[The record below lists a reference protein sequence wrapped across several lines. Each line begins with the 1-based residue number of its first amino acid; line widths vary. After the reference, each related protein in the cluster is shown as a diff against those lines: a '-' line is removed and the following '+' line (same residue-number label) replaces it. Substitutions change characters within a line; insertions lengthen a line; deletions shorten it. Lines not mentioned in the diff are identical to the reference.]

1 MASCPLPT
9 GVVVKVPVPPTVLD
23 HWRTERPVVTWTVAD
38 TVGMQ
43 TAVGSTSGRQG
54 H

>member
-9 GVVVKVPVPPTVLD
+9 VVVVKVPVPLTVLD
-23 HWRTERPVVTWTVAD
+23 HWRTERHVVTGTVAD
-38 TVGMQ
+38 TVERR